1 METIIDILNDLK
13 PGVDY
18 AAETGLVH
26 RRILDSL
33 TIIAL
38 VSELEEEFDIIV
50 PAVEIVADNFD
61 SAVAIAALVARLADE
76 DLF

>member
-1 METIIDILNDLK
+1 METIIDILTDLK
-13 PGVDY
+13 PGIDY
-18 AAETGLVH
+18 ATETGLVR

-38 VSELEEEFDIIV
+38 VSELEDEFDIAI

-61 SAVAIAALVARLADE
+61 SAAAIDALVTRLSEE
-76 DLF
+76 DAF